1 MPDLWLSL
9 GSNLGDREATLRAA
23 FNDLRQRGITIQA
36 VSSLYGAEPQ
46 GFTDQPE
53 FLNCVARGETGL
65 SAVGALGVCQEVEA
79 LHGRKRGIRW
89 GPRTLDIDI
98 LFYDEL
104 ASADPV
110 LLLPHPRLWERAFVL
125 APLLELRPG
134 LATPSGVAAT
144 QLLRR
149 VTANQRV
156 YVVSGGEWWK
166 APDSA
171 GCDSR
176 DA

>member
-9 GSNLGDREATLRAA
+9 GSNLGDREATLRGALT
-23 FNDLRQRGITIQA
+23 DLRQCGITIQT
-36 VSSLYGAEPQ
+36 VSSLYRTAPQ

-53 FLNCVARGETGL
+53 FLNCVALGETRL
-65 SAVGALGVCQEVEA
+65 SAAGALGVCQEVEA
-79 LHGRKRGIRW
+79 LHGRDRGIRW

-104 ASADPV
+104 VSADPA

-134 LATPSGVAAT
+134 LTTPSGVKASH
-144 QLLRR
+144 LLRQL
-149 VTANQRV
+149 TASQQV
-156 YVVSGGEWWK
+156 HVVSGGEWWK
-166 APDSA
+166 APNSA
-171 GCDSR
+171 G
-176 DA
+176 AA